1 MFDGIAPIA
10 RKEFQLVAL
19 TSLYLAIKAHGEA
32 RADPGSD
39 NAANVRPWNRLTFS
53 LPVCAS
59 ISRGSFG
66 VTEIAACELS
76 ILTSLNW
83 RINPVVPSGTV
94 VDCLVAHLPR
104 VLRGCSSGGADGRNS
119 SLSLTEGDVECVKL
133 HVYDCA
139 KYLAE
144 LSVSVPA
151 LCLVYRPSV
160 VSYASVLVA
169 FDTLVVGRTPA
180 AAPRGAV
187 VSRRQRSEYE
197 DAVGRAS
204 GGYYAGSRTEDVDG
218 AARIL
223 GVICPNLMELFP
235 TPALVGGG
243 GCASNKNDND
253 EALLLS
259 PTTSATVV

>member
-1 MFDGIAPIA
+1 M
-10 RKEFQLVAL
+10 
-19 TSLYLAIKAHGEA
+19 
-32 RADPGSD
+32 
-39 NAANVRPWNRLTFS
+39 
-53 LPVCAS
+53 
-59 ISRGSFG
+59 
-66 VTEIAACELS
+66 
-76 ILTSLNW
+76 
-83 RINPVVPSGTV
+83 VPSGTV

-160 VSYASVLVA
+160 VSYASVLVRSTRLSSGGPPPPPLA
-169 FDTLVVGRTPA
+169 GRRVEAPAVRVRGRRGPGVGGVLRRVKDGGRRWRREDTGGDLPE
-180 AAPRGAV
+180 PHGAV
-187 VSRRQRSEYE
+187 PDSGPG
-197 DAVGRAS
+197 GR
-204 GGYYAGSRTEDVDG
+204 
-218 AARIL
+218 
-223 GVICPNLMELFP
+223 
-235 TPALVGGG
+235 G

>member
-1 MFDGIAPIA
+1 M
-10 RKEFQLVAL
+10 
-19 TSLYLAIKAHGEA
+19 
-32 RADPGSD
+32 
-39 NAANVRPWNRLTFS
+39 
-53 LPVCAS
+53 CAS

-104 VLRGCSSGGADGRNS
+104 VLRGCSSGGADGRNNS
-119 SLSLTEGDVECVKL
+119 SSPLSEGDVECVKL

-169 FDTLVVGRTPA
+169 LDTLVVGQTPTTT
-180 AAPRGAV
+180 PRGAIL
-187 VSRRQRSEYE
+187 SRRQRSEYE